1 MEISW
6 RKVAGNLHYVVTA
19 LLAIA
24 AIPAIHR
31 LELPMRLD
39 WRNMLVFYW
48 VGLGTKSILR
58 ALLLCLL
65 SFPLSITIA
74 PFLQRCRKQKAR
86 VLFAPAFF
94 GILLLVVDSSA
105 ALLLTLDA
113 IFVVELAERARME
126 QASFLKRIT
135 PLFLA
140 SVYLFIGISLVL
152 AYNDIIIASRWPTS
166 YDSTFN
172 RIDSFFLGGRDVSQI
187 AHATYRTLPQWSL
200 RFLDFAYFQ
209 MFGIVGAAFLITG
222 YGSIKRALYFAGA
235 CLTAY
240 YLGLLL
246 FYMWPSYGPF
256 ITCSQH
262 WERYPAYL
270 TTYAFQKAEM
280 LGVAAI
286 TQHKSRIVAGGYYI
300 AFPSLHIAL
309 PMIAMWSQR
318 HRTIMFWLLMW
329 YSILIAIAIV
339 LLEWHYIIDLF
350 GGIAVATLALLMLK
364 QEESPLRF

>member
-1 MEISW
+1 VEISW
-6 RKVAGNLHYVVTA
+6 RKLAGNLHYAVTA

-31 LELPMRLD
+31 LGLPMRLN

-48 VGLGTKSILR
+48 VGLATKSILR
-58 ALLLCLL
+58 ALLLCVL
-65 SFPLSITIA
+65 SFPLSITIV
-74 PFLQRCRKQKAR
+74 PFLQRCRQQKAR
-86 VLFAPAFF
+86 IFFAPAFF
-94 GILLLVVDSSA
+94 GALLLVVDVSA

-113 IFVVELAERARME
+113 MFIAELAERARVE
-126 QASFLKRIT
+126 RTSFLKRIT

-152 AYNDIIIASRWPTS
+152 AYNDIIIASRSPIS

-172 RIDSFFLGGRDVSQI
+172 RIDSFLLGGTDVSQI
-187 AHATYRTLPQWSL
+187 AHATYQTLPPWSL

-222 YGSIKRALYFAGA
+222 YGSIKRALYFSGA

-246 FYMWPSYGPF
+246 FYMWPTYGPF
-256 ITCSQH
+256 ISCSH
-262 WERYPAYL
+262 HFERYPAYL
-270 TTYAFQKAEM
+270 TTYIFQKAEM

-286 TQHKSRIVAGGYYI
+286 AQHKSHIVAGGYYI

-309 PMIAMWSQR
+309 PIIAMWSQR
-318 HRTIMFWLLMW
+318 HRKTIFWLLMG
-329 YSILIAIAIV
+329 YSIVIAIAIV
-339 LLEWHYIIDLF
+339 FLEWHYVIDLL
-350 GGIAVATLALLMLK
+350 GGIAVAAVALAIVK
-364 QEESPLRF
+364 PEESPLRA